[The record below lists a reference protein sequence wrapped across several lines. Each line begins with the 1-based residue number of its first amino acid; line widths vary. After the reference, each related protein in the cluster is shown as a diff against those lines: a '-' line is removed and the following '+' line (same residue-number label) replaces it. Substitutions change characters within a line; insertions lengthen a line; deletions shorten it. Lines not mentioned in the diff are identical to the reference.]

1 MSLFLK
7 PCKSLL
13 LLTFITALIV
23 LCLFNTSNAR
33 AAQEALRVDD
43 IRFGDHGEKLRIVA
57 DLNGVT
63 NFRAFA
69 LSNPSR
75 IVIDLPQF
83 APSFEKRNGG
93 ISGGKQDLIK
103 EYRYGILQNG
113 VSRLVFETHKPAI
126 VRDIFYLAPAKGQS
140 LSRLVIDIQD
150 VDIKTFQREINNIKG
165 VKSLQDLK
173 ILTQTA
179 APKLINP
186 EPEIDTQPK
195 AKPKQSFKKR
205 LIVIDAG
212 HGGKDP
218 GAVSASK
225 VLEKDITLGIAKVL
239 KQELERTGRYE
250 AMLTRDGDY
259 YIKLRQRVYM
269 ARDAEADLFISIH
282 ADSLQRNN
290 VRGASI
296 YTLSENASD
305 KETARLAEREN
316 RSDIIAGVPLE
327 QEVDEVADILI
338 DLAMRDTMNQSKL
351 FANTLVD
358 SMGGSG
364 IKLLP
369 NTHRHAGFAVLKAP
383 DIPSVLV
390 ETGYLSNR
398 TDATLLT
405 KPNHQRKIA
414 RSIVGAIDQFFK
426 NK

>member
-1 MSLFLK
+1 MTTKTINIKRVSIVTFLV
-7 PCKSLL
+7 
-13 LLTFITALIV
+13 TAL
-23 LCLFNTSNAR
+23 LCLSVFYNVSV
-33 AAQEALRVDD
+33 AASEKLRLDD

-57 DLNGVT
+57 DLNGIT

-69 LSNPSR
+69 LANPPR

-83 APSFEKRNGG
+83 DPAFEKRKNG

-103 EYRYGILQNG
+103 EYRYGLLQKG
-113 VSRLVFETHKPAI
+113 VSRLVFETEKPALI
-126 VRDIFYLAPAKGQS
+126 RDVFYLSPSKGQT

-150 VDIKTFQREINNIKG
+150 VNLADFNKG
-165 VKSLQDLK
+165 VNKITGQKKLSDLK
-173 ILTQTA
+173 VLERQPTPQI
-179 APKLINP
+179 INP
-186 EPEIDTQPK
+186 APVIEKKTEPK
-195 AKPKQSFKKR
+195 YKKPARKK
-205 LIVIDAG
+205 IIMIDAG

-218 GAVSASK
+218 GAISANK
-225 VLEKDITLGIAKVL
+225 TYEKKITLAIAKKL
-239 KQELERTGRYE
+239 KAELERTGRYE
-250 AMLTRDGDY
+250 AILTRNDDY

-269 ARDAEADLFISIH
+269 ARDANADLFISIH
-282 ADSLQRNN
+282 ADSLQKNS

-351 FANTLVD
+351 FANTLVKTMKD
-358 SMGGSG
+358 YG
-364 IKLLP
+364 IRLLP

-383 DIPSVLV
+383 DVPSVLI

-398 TDATLLT
+398 RDADLL
-405 KPNHQRKIA
+405 NQSSHQRKIA
-414 RSIVGAIDQFFK
+414 RSIVKSIDVFFK
-426 NK
+426 ND